1 MTMATSYKE
10 LYNSVYSK
18 IKDYDFITMSEDE
31 ADEILHDY
39 IRPAIVDFEDC
50 KQDLSDRDETLKSFN
65 IDLMDINFEILSNF
79 MVIKYIEA
87 TYINTPMALK
97 AYMST
102 ADFHKYD
109 NKDVLGKVVE
119 VRDGYLKRN
128 KQLMINYSIRSKDS
142 GLAKLYEEKGNYDPS
157 KKSKPITK
165 SGVCN
170 CCSIPEDFTPSHCDY
185 HCSDCGVHRS

>member
-1 MTMATSYKE
+1 MATSYQE

-18 IKDYDFITMSEDE
+18 IKDYDFITMTEDE
-31 ADEILHDY
+31 ANEILHDY

-50 KQDLSDRDETLKSFN
+50 KQDLSDRDETLNSFN
-65 IDLMDINFEILSNF
+65 IDLTDINFEILSNF

-119 VRDGYLKRN
+119 VRDSYLKRN

-142 GLAKLYEEKGNYDPS
+142 SLTKLYEEKGGYDPS
-157 KKSKPITK
+157 KKSRPK
-165 SGVCN
+165 SKINGCACCGVPDDF
-170 CCSIPEDFTPSHCDY
+170 IPAHCDY
-185 HCSDCGVHRS
+185 HCSDCGVHRN

>member
-1 MTMATSYKE
+1 MATSYKE

-18 IKDYDFITMSEDE
+18 IKDYDFIAMSEDE
-31 ADEILHDY
+31 ANEILHDY

-50 KQDLSDRDETLKSFN
+50 KQDLSDRDEILKSFN
-65 IDLMDINFEILSNF
+65 IDLTDVNFEILSNF
-79 MVIKYIEA
+79 MFIKYLEA

-142 GLAKLYEEKGNYDPS
+142 GLVKLYEEKGNYDPS
-157 KKSKPITK
+157 KKARPSTN
-165 SGVCN
+165 SSVCD
-170 CCSIPEDFTPSHCDY
+170 CCDVSDDFTPAHCDY

>member
-1 MTMATSYKE
+1 MATSYKE

-18 IKDYDFITMSEDE
+18 IKDYDFIAMPEDK

-65 IDLMDINFEILSNF
+65 IDLTDINFEILSNF

-119 VRDGYLKRN
+119 IRDGYLKRN

-157 KKSKPITK
+157 KKSRPVVKN
-165 SGVCN
+165 GGCD
-170 CCSIPEDFTPSHCDY
+170 CCGIFDDFTPSHCDY